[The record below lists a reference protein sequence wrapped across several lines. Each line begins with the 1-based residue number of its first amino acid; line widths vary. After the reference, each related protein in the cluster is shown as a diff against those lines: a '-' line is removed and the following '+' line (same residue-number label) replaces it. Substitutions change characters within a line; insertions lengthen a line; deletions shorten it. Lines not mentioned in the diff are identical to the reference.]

1 MKEINQTRALLL
13 DPAGGLL
20 SAKPLTYILYEN
32 KPTPSKPINPNS
44 NATSKMLQQLTKRYS
59 WKLKLNLLY
68 IYVTEIKTQRMRY
81 PII

>member
-20 SAKPLTYILYEN
+20 SAKPPTYLLYEN

-59 WKLKLNLLY
+59 
-68 IYVTEIKTQRMRY
+68 
-81 PII
+81 